1 MEKLDSGVCF
11 FCQIFDFGEWVSEG
25 FIPNPKGLRK
35 GDPSSLFL
43 FVIIGEALSRM
54 LSLVMGANLI
64 SSFRIALRVPL
75 VSHLQFADDTII
87 FCEANE
93 E

>member
-1 MEKLDSGVCF
+1 M
-11 FCQIFDFGEWVSEG
+11 
-25 FIPNPKGLRK
+25 
-35 GDPSSLFL
+35 
-43 FVIIGEALSRM
+43 IIGEALSRM
-54 LSLVMGANLI
+54 LSLVTGGNLI